1 MKRKGKGEKKEVGF
15 LRALDGRGWGVW
27 WRVHEWVSEEKEKE
41 KRGKTSRYFDEDD
54 GLIQREGGPKKA
66 RQFPLE

>member
-1 MKRKGKGEKKEVGF
+1 
-15 LRALDGRGWGVW
+15 VW

-54 GLIQREGGPKKA
+54 
-66 RQFPLE
+66 